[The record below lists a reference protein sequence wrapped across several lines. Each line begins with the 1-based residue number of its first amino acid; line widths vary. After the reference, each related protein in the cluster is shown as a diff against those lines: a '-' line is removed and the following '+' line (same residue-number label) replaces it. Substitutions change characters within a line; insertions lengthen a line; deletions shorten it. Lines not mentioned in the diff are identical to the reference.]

1 VTQSSKKRSPRSP
14 YRDKVFAALRVV
26 PTKRLAALLFAG
38 APLAAAAYAASPD
51 LGALVLWAWNGTL
64 AVLSAAD
71 LALLPAPWRL
81 SAVREAPDRVD
92 LGQPVNVR
100 LSLRVAGGRQPLS
113 GQVVDDLP
121 DSFAGPDPWP
131 ALVFRGRTAEAAY
144 EARPTERGR
153 YTLSTVF
160 VRYRGSLGLWQ
171 RQAHIPCTQE
181 IRVLPDLSGVRGTLA
196 SMQRSLILDG
206 KRVFKKARSGT
217 DFQSIREY
225 TPDDDP
231 RAINWSATARTMQPK
246 VNVFQPERG
255 KIVTLLIDCGRMMG
269 TELDGKTKLDRTLE
283 AALTL
288 AAVALQRGDQ
298 VAALAFSGEIKA
310 YVPPGRG
317 MEHLQSVIDAVYDLK
332 SDMSESNYGLAL
344 THLARVQKKRSFMV
358 LFSDM
363 ESYLFEGELAPYLFR
378 LRRTHLLLLL
388 SLQDPLLH
396 EWSEIAV
403 RKVKDAYIKS
413 TAHKFKEDRR
423 RYAARMSALG
433 IEVLDV
439 PADELALAVVNTYLD
454 LKSRDAL

>member
-1 VTQSSKKRSPRSP
+1 MTQSSKKRSPRSP
-14 YRDKVFAALRVV
+14 YRDKIFSALRVV
-26 PTKRLAALLFAG
+26 PTKRLAAFLFAG
-38 APLAAAAYAASPD
+38 APLTAAAYAASPD
-51 LGALVLWAWNGTL
+51 LGALVFWAWNGTL
-64 AVLSAAD
+64 AVLSAAE
-71 LALLPAPWRL
+71 LALLPGPGRL
-81 SAVREAPDRVD
+81 TADREAPDRVD
-92 LGQPVNVR
+92 LGRPVNVR
-100 LSLRVAGGRQPLS
+100 LAIRVAGGRQPLS
-113 GQVVDDLP
+113 GQAIDGLP
-121 DSFAGPDPWP
+121 DTFAGPDEWP
-131 ALVFRGRTAEAAY
+131 ALRFRGRAAEAAY
-144 EARPTERGR
+144 ETRPTERGR
-153 YTLSTVF
+153 YVLHTVF
-160 VRYRGSLGLWQ
+160 VRYGGALGLWR
-171 RQAHIPCTQE
+171 RQTHIPCTHE

-255 KIVTLLIDCGRMMG
+255 KIVTLLIDSGRMMG

-298 VAALAFSGEIKA
+298 VAALAFSGGLKA
-310 YVPPGRG
+310 YVPPAKG
-317 MEHLQSVIDAVYDLK
+317 MEHVQTIIDALYDLK

-363 ESYLFEGELAPYLFR
+363 ESYLFEGELAPYLLR

-388 SLQDPLLH
+388 SLEDPLLH
-396 EWSEIAV
+396 EWAGIAV
-403 RKVKDAYIKS
+403 RGGKDAYIKS
-413 TAHKFKEDRR
+413 TAHKLQEDRR

-439 PADELALAVVNTYLD
+439 PSDELALAAVNTYLD